1 MGEKSI
7 CKFYIESSE
16 LILWLSQKTYKE
28 AREWIED
35 LPAEYVKLIYYL
47 NYIMLPLILANDNQ
61 N

>member
-7 CKFYIESSE
+7 CKFYIESSK

-35 LPAEYVKLIYYL
+35 LPAEHVNQTDILPQLYYVTS
-47 NYIMLPLILANDNQ
+47 NSS
-61 N
+61 